1 MDNDKKYLEEKAED
15 WVMDKAERW
24 RDHYQSNHEEK
35 FDEYY
40 RLWRGIWDSSDKM
53 RESERSKLISPALQ
67 QAVESSVAEVEEA
80 TFGRGKWFDI
90 RDDRNDKDSKDVAY
104 LREQLSEDFLFTKTR
119 KAVGEVLINAAVYGT
134 GMAELVI
141 EEVNEMKPA
150 SQPIMDG
157 AMQAVGV
164 TIEKRVVVKLR
175 PIQPQNFLID
185 PTASSIEEALGVIID
200 EFVPRHQVEMGIENG
215 IYNDVEIED
224 ADTDNDIEADKELTA
239 YEDDKVRLTKYY
251 GLIPRHIYLSALE
264 DDEDDE
270 LSSAVKENKDSVDE
284 EEEEEKEKGYVEVVI
299 VIANG
304 KSILKIEENPYMMQ
318 DRPLVAFPWDVVPG
332 RFWGRGV
339 CEKGYNSQKALDS
352 ELRARIDALALTVHP
367 MMAMDATRMPR
378 GAKLEI
384 RPGKTILTNGN
395 PAEILQPFKFGNL
408 DQVTFAQA
416 AELQKMVQMATGAI
430 DAAGI
435 PGSINGE
442 AAAGAVSMSLGAII
456 KRHKRTLVN
465 FQESFLIPM
474 IEKTAWRY
482 MQFDPD
488 NYPVSDYKFVPSS
501 SLGVIAREYE
511 VTQLVQLLQTL
522 GQNSPMYPMLVSS
535 VIDNMGLTNR
545 EDLIAKLEEMNQPNP
560 EEQQMQQAQQQLQMQ
575 TMEAQLQV
583 LQAQAA
589 KYSAEA
595 QQTLVETQ
603 LEPQVVQAKLVAA
616 LATNLQDGT
625 GDDVEFERRAKI
637 AELLLKEE
645 DIVSNERIATMQMQS
660 KIRQPQG
667 RQHSGG
673 SVSKTPNLFKKH
685 LTKQSKC
692 GIITTSLLTMKGK
705 RDG

>member
-1 MDNDKKYLEEKAED
+1 MYKKDKQYIKQTAES
-15 WVMDKAERW
+15 WVIDKADQW
-24 RDHYQSNHEEK
+24 RDHYSSNYEQK

-40 RLWRGIWDSSDKM
+40 RLWRGIWAAEDKI
-53 RESERSKLISPALQ
+53 RESERSQLISPALQ
-67 QAVESSVAEVEEA
+67 QAVESSVAEIEEA

-90 RDDRNDKDSKDVAY
+90 KDDRNDKDNKDIAY
-104 LREQLSEDFLFTKTR
+104 LREQLSEDFNFTKTR

-150 SQPIMDG
+150 TQPIMEG

-164 TIEKRVVVKLR
+164 TVETRVVVKLR
-175 PIQPQNFLID
+175 PVQPQNFLID
-185 PTASSIEEALGVIID
+185 PVASTIEDALGIIID
-200 EFVPRHQVEMGIENG
+200 EFVPRHQVQMGIDSG
-215 IYNDVEIED
+215 IYKDVELED
-224 ADTDNDIEADKELTA
+224 ADTDTDIEPDKELST
-239 YEDDKVRLTKYY
+239 YDDDKVRLTKYY
-251 GLIPRHIYLSALE
+251 GLIPRHIYTATLKEFAKDE
-264 DDEDDE
+264 DDEDD
-270 LSSAVKENKDSVDE
+270 LDSEIDPETDEDE
-284 EEEEEKEKGYVEVVI
+284 EEEKGYVEVII
-299 VIANG
+299 VIANEG
-304 KSILKIEENPYMMQ
+304 QLLKIEENPYMMQ
-318 DRPLVAFPWDVVPG
+318 DRPVVAFPWDVVPG

-339 CEKGYNSQKALDS
+339 CEKGYNSQKALDA

-395 PAEILQPFKFGNL
+395 PSEILQPFKFGNL
-408 DQVTFAQA
+408 DQVSFAQA

-522 GQNSPMYPMLVSS
+522 GQDSPMYPMLVSS

-545 EDLIAKLEEMNQPNP
+545 EELMEQLKQINQPQP
-560 EEQQMQQAQQQLQMQ
+560 EQQQMQQAQQQMQMATVQ
-575 TMEAQLQV
+575 AQLQL
-583 LQAQAA
+583 LQAQIA
-589 KYSAEA
+589 KTNAEA
-595 QQTLVETQ
+595 QETQ
-603 LEPQVVQAKLVAA
+603 VDTQIAPQIAQAKLVAA
-616 LATNLQDGT
+616 LSNNLDT
-625 GDDVEFERRAKI
+625 GGGDEKAMEQRFRM
-637 AELLLKEE
+637 AELLLKKE
-645 DIVSNERIATMQMQS
+645 DIDSNERIATMQMQNKS
-660 KIRQPQG
+660 KPGMHRMPD
-667 RQHSGG
+667 G
-673 SVSKTPNLFKKH
+673 SMMANDD
-685 LTKQSKC
+685 
-692 GIITTSLLTMKGK
+692 M
-705 RDG
+705 